1 MSLAPGTRLGPY
13 EIVAAIGAGGMGEV
27 YRAKDTRLG
36 RDVAVKV
43 LSEGFTGDP
52 DRRARFEREAKAVAA
67 LSHPNILAIFDVGT
81 HDGQMYAVTELLE
94 GQSLRDR
101 LSAGALPVRKA
112 VEVTVQIARGL
123 AAAHDRGIVHRDLKP
138 ENVFVLTGGQVK
150 ILDFGLARQI
160 PTGTGSTET
169 GLVATDPGTVMGTVG
184 YMAPEQVRGEV
195 TDARTDLFAL
205 GAVLYEALTG
215 KRAFKRATAAET
227 MTAILNDDPPDL
239 STTRTDL
246 PAVLDRIVRH
256 CLEKHPAERFQT
268 ALDVAFA
275 LDALSGGSTTS
286 QPSIP
291 ASAPGSA
298 AAVGR
303 KPVLAWSLAAAALL
317 VAAGAVWWAWR
328 TPAPEVW
335 TGVALGGPSQA
346 FCVRLS
352 PDGQLL
358 AFLAMVDQTSQVAIM
373 KPDGTSWA
381 VITRES
387 GHGYVA
393 SVAWAPD
400 GSKMYFDRMGGHPL
414 GVYSVPPLGGEPRL
428 VLDAAFGPQ
437 ALPDGSLIVL
447 KLTDHGDEQLFHYWP
462 DSGRLEPLPVFMR
475 QTDVAPMLR
484 AFPDGKELVFYGMS
498 EAGRSEVP
506 RILMYTL
513 ATRTTRDLESKRRRS
528 LKDWSPLDVSP
539 DGQSVYFLS
548 DEGDTRLLVQ
558 VPRTSG
564 QPRVLLT
571 FASSSSPVS
580 VSAARDGSL
589 YLDQLLRP
597 ETMVR
602 SSPSG
607 AAVEEFGVPL
617 TETPGVVAPDGEVL
631 LSQPTGGKR
640 QLTGMRLGGAPRL
653 LVNTADE
660 TSFPATIFGDHV
672 AFHVGSGDA
681 KRIAIASLGDGRV
694 VRRYR
699 SRSDAGLSAS
709 PDGKTLYYSFGGGI
723 WAQPVDGGEPA
734 RIADGEDVAVDPTGQ
749 HLYVKRSRNGAVTM
763 VRLSVRGTDAEELP
777 MPPGYQLGF
786 PPLSPAAVDSHGRVL
801 VTVLSQSQSFYYKV
815 AVLDPATKSFTL
827 IPIAIEGDV
836 AAAGWTADGHVLADA
851 DRYLLTL
858 WRYQR
863 TASVK

>member
-1 MSLAPGTRLGPY
+1 MSLAPGSRLGPY

-27 YRAKDTRLG
+27 YRARDTRLG

-43 LSEGFTGDP
+43 LPEGFTGDP
-52 DRRARFEREAKAVAA
+52 DRRARFEREAKAIAA

-81 HDGQMYAVTELLE
+81 DDGQMYAVTELLE

-101 LSAGALPVRKA
+101 LSAGVLPVRKS

-138 ENVFVLTGGQVK
+138 ENVFLLTGGQVK
-150 ILDFGLARQI
+150 ILDFGLARQM
-160 PTGTGSTET
+160 PTATGSTET
-169 GLVATDPGTVMGTVG
+169 GVAATDPGTVMGTVG
-184 YMAPEQVRGEV
+184 YMAPEQVRGQAV
-195 TDARTDLFAL
+195 DARTDLFAL

-215 KRAFKRATAAET
+215 RRAFKRATAAET

-239 STTRTDL
+239 SATRTDL
-246 PAVLDRIVRH
+246 PAALDRIVRH
-256 CLEKHPAERFQT
+256 CLEKNPAERFQT

-275 LDALSGGSTTS
+275 LETLTGGSTAS

-291 ASAPGSA
+291 ASARA
-298 AAVGR
+298 ATVER
-303 KPVLAWSLAAAALL
+303 KPVLAWSLATAACL
-317 VAAGAVWWAWR
+317 VAAFAVWWAWR

-358 AFLAMVDQTSQVAIM
+358 AFLAMVDETSQVAIM

-381 VITRES
+381 VITRER
-387 GHGYVA
+387 GQGYVA
-393 SVAWAPD
+393 SMTWAPD
-400 GSKMYFDRMGGHPL
+400 SSRIYFDRMGGHPL
-414 GVYSVPPLGGEPRL
+414 GVYSVPPLGGEPRPL
-428 VLDAAFGPQ
+428 LDAAFGPE

-447 KLTDHGDEQLFHYWP
+447 KLTDRGDEQLFHYWP
-462 DSGRLEPLPVFMR
+462 DSGRLEPLPAFMK

-506 RILMYTL
+506 HLLVYTL
-513 ATRTTRDLESKRRRS
+513 ATRSTRDLETERRHQVR
-528 LKDWSPLDVSP
+528 DWSPLDVSP
-539 DGQSVYFLS
+539 DGQWVYFLS
-548 DEGDTRLLVQ
+548 DVRDTRLLLR

-564 QPRVLLT
+564 QPGVLLS
-571 FASSSSPVS
+571 FASSSAPVS

-597 ETMVR
+597 ETIVR
-602 SSPSG
+602 SSLSG
-607 AAVEEFGVPL
+607 AAAEEFGVPL
-617 TETPGVVAPDGEVL
+617 SGAPGVVAPDGEVL
-631 LSQPTGGKR
+631 LSQPTGGKL
-640 QLTGMRLGGAPRL
+640 QLSGMPPGGTPHV
-653 LVNTADE
+653 LVNTAE
-660 TSFPATIFGDHV
+660 VTTFPATIFGNQV
-672 AFHVGSGDA
+672 AFNIGSGDG

-694 VRRYR
+694 VRRYK

-709 PDGKTLYYSFGGGI
+709 RDGKTLYYSFAGGI
-723 WAQPVDGGEPA
+723 WAQPVDGGEPT
-734 RIADGEDVAVDPTGQ
+734 RIADGEDVVVDPTGQ

-763 VRLSVRGTDAEELP
+763 FRLSLRGTDAEELP
-777 MPPGYQLGF
+777 MPLGYQLGF
-786 PPLSPAAVDSHGRVL
+786 PPLSPAAVDARGRVL
-801 VTVLSQSQSFYYKV
+801 VSVLSQAQSFYYKV
-815 AVLDPATKSFTL
+815 AMLDPAAKSFTV
-827 IPIAIEGDV
+827 IPIGIEGDV
-836 AAAGWTADGHVLADA
+836 AGAGWTPDGRVLATA

-858 WRYQR
+858 WHYQR
-863 TASVK
+863 AASAK